1 VKNKQVPMRKLP
13 LDKRL
18 RSFDEVALGYDL
30 KEATLE
36 AQRCLQCKDPPCVK
50 ACPLHVNIPKF
61 IKLLREGKLKEAAN
75 VILEQNPFPSI
86 CGRVCPQ
93 EELCQSACALSKI
106 GEPVAIGRLE
116 RFIGDYILENNITL
130 PKKTV
135 SGNKLKIAIVGSGP
149 AGLSAAYFLSMHSCE
164 VTVFEAL
171 HEFGG
176 VLVYGIPNFRLP
188 KEIVYKEIER
198 LKASGVKFVKN
209 VIVGKTVTVKE
220 ILEFYDAVFI
230 GTGAG
235 LPNILNIPGT
245 NLCEVYSANEFL
257 IRINL
262 MRAYKFPNYDTPIKV
277 GRKVIV
283 IGGGNV
289 AMDVA
294 RCARRLGADVTIV
307 YRRTE
312 KEMPARKE
320 EIENAKEEGVKF
332 KFLASPVRIIG
343 ENGHVKGVEFIR
355 MKLGE
360 PDESGRRR
368 PIPIPGSE
376 FVMECDTVVF
386 AIGQSPNPL
395 IPNTTP
401 EIKTNQ
407 WGCIIIDKNNMT
419 TMPRVFAGG
428 DIVSGAATVV
438 EAVAD
443 GKKAAFSMM
452 KLLGK

>member
-1 VKNKQVPMRKLP
+1 
-13 LDKRL
+13 
-18 RSFDEVALGYDL
+18 
-30 KEATLE
+30 
-36 AQRCLQCKDPPCVK
+36 
-50 ACPLHVNIPKF
+50 
-61 IKLLREGKLKEAAN
+61 
-75 VILEQNPFPSI
+75 
-86 CGRVCPQ
+86 
-93 EELCQSACALSKI
+93 
-106 GEPVAIGRLE
+106 
-116 RFIGDYILENNITL
+116 
-130 PKKTV
+130 
-135 SGNKLKIAIVGSGP
+135 
-149 AGLSAAYFLSMHSCE
+149 
-164 VTVFEAL
+164 
-171 HEFGG
+171 
-176 VLVYGIPNFRLP
+176 
-188 KEIVYKEIER
+188 
-198 LKASGVKFVKN
+198 
-209 VIVGKTVTVKE
+209 
-220 ILEFYDAVFI
+220 
-230 GTGAG
+230 
-235 LPNILNIPGT
+235 
-245 NLCEVYSANEFL
+245 
-257 IRINL
+257 

-312 KEMPARKE
+312 KEMPARRE